1 MTARLVYLVALV
13 LIVAIDAQARAADQ
27 TLRLAVGQSASVELE
42 ENPSTG
48 YRWTVDAKASSKA
61 SSGLPVVRITDR
73 GFSKRDGGKGLVGTP
88 GIHRWDIQAVGV
100 GSASVVFIY
109 RRPWE
114 GKHVRSYEVAVE
126 AAAR

>member
-1 MTARLVYLVALV
+1 MSARLVYLVAIA

-27 TLRLAVGQSASVELE
+27 ALRLAVGQSASIELE

-48 YRWTVDAKASSKA
+48 YGWAVDAKT

-73 GFSKRDGGKGLVGTP
+73 GFSEREGGKHLLGAP
-88 GIHRWDIQAVGV
+88 GIHRWDIQAADVGT
-100 GSASVVFIY
+100 ASIVFIY